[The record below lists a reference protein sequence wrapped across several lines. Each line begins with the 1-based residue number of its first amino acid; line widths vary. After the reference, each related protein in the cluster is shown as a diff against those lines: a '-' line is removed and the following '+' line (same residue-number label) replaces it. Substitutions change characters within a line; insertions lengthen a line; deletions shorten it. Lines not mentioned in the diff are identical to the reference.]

1 MGNRKVALFCGL
13 KLAELA
19 LAHHSTDQ
27 GCSVLGAELVWRELG
42 HLAIHLDGRRK
53 TRADEQIAA
62 VSLEHQ
68 FKQFANEVGSLG
80 GLHGVISLAPW
91 SA

>member
-1 MGNRKVALFCGL
+1 MQVHKLDRGL
-13 KLAELA
+13 QLTELA
-19 LAHHSTDQ
+19 LAHHSADQ
-27 GCSVLGAELVWRELG
+27 GCGVLWAELVWRALG
-42 HLAIHLDGRRK
+42 HLAIHLDGRRT
-53 TRADEQIAA
+53 TRVDEQIAA

-68 FKQFANEVGSLG
+68 FKQFANEVSSLE